1 MLTRLPYLG
10 DKFDKYVSEN
20 FKLTQ
25 DSQLIDKHNRCQPVA
40 SCKKERSYVLYLLQ
54 EISL

>member
-1 MLTRLPYLG
+1 MLTKFPYLG

-25 DSQLIDKHNRCQPVA
+25 DSRLTDKHNRCQPVA
-40 SCKKERSYVLYLLQ
+40 SRKKERSYVLYLLQ